1 MSQDE
6 QRGYQL
12 VDPGLTQP
20 LSYDERTRC
29 RSYLMRQIGDIMPVP
44 KGVLFE
50 LTPAQYLGGPYPVI
64 GLYTETFVDTD
75 ANLCRLSFVLSER
88 LGQFIKQIGLE
99 RLLALSSQENVRWDD
114 VLEPYREALLRCRYD
129 AGSTPD

>member
-1 MSQDE
+1 M
-6 QRGYQL
+6 
-12 VDPGLTQP
+12 
-20 LSYDERTRC
+20 
-29 RSYLMRQIGDIMPVP
+29 SYLMRQIGDIMPVP

-75 ANLCRLSFVLSER
+75 ANLCRLSFVISER
-88 LGQFIKQIGLE
+88 LEQFIKHMGLE
-99 RLLALSSQENVRWDD
+99 RLLELSSKEDVRWDD